1 MKKFLTLLTTICLFV
16 TLSGVGYAEE
26 NKSTTITYYVEP
38 SYEVTI
44 PTNATLG
51 NELVVSATNV
61 VIEYG
66 KKLNVKID
74 GNFKLSNNNHEVS
87 YSITSGSD
95 TIEADDVVLTIDPE
109 STNSGSSTL
118 TLNLPSGGFKYAGNY
133 SGTINFT
140 IFVE

>member
-38 SYEVTI
+38 SYQVTI

-87 YSITSGSD
+87 FSITNDNVPISSGD
-95 TIEADDVVLTIDPE
+95 TVLTVDPAE
-109 STNSGSSTL
+109 SNSGSSTL
-118 TLNLPSGGFKYAGNY
+118 TLNLPSGGFKYAGDY